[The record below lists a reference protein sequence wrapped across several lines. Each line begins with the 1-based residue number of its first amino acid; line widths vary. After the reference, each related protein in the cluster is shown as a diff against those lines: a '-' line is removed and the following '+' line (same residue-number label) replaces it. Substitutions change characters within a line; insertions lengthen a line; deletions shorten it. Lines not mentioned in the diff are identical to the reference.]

1 MCTNDT
7 SSPHGGDIIVEF
19 KGISPKIADNCFI
32 ADSAKII
39 GDVSILDQA
48 SIWFNVVLRGD
59 IDKII
64 IGENTN
70 IQDGTVI
77 HCHKG
82 FPTTIGRNVSVGHNS
97 IIHGCTIEDNCLIG
111 MGSIIMSG
119 AYIGKNSIIAAGTM
133 IPQGKIIMDNSLVIG
148 NPGQFMRN
156 VTNSEIKTIED
167 NAMDYIQ
174 LSKEF
179 NRKNSP

>member
-64 IGENTN
+64 IGRILIFKMEPLF
-70 IQDGTVI
+70 IVI
-77 HCHKG
+77 RV
-82 FPTTIGRNVSVGHNS
+82 FLP
-97 IIHGCTIEDNCLIG
+97 L
-111 MGSIIMSG
+111 
-119 AYIGKNSIIAAGTM
+119 
-133 IPQGKIIMDNSLVIG
+133 
-148 NPGQFMRN
+148 
-156 VTNSEIKTIED
+156 
-167 NAMDYIQ
+167 
-174 LSKEF
+174 
-179 NRKNSP
+179 